1 MVTFLRWWAMALRM
15 RALMAEEQVTV
26 KRLAH
31 SRTERARTVERARIV
46 WLAAQGARAPAIA
59 AEVGVCVPT
68 VRHWMERFGEA
79 GVAGLSDAHRAG
91 APKTYT
97 PDDVS
102 TLIAA
107 VLAKPTD
114 LELPFA
120 CWTLD
125 RLVAYLSEHKGI
137 GMKRSQV
144 DEILVAEGIRW
155 RTQETWFGERVDPAF
170 AQKRGPS
177 FAFTKSHRRTAS

>member
-1 MVTFLRWWAMALRM
+1 MALRI
-15 RALMAEEQVTV
+15 RALTEEEQATV

-31 SRTERARTVERARIV
+31 SRTEPARMVERARIV
-46 WLAAQGARAPAIA
+46 WLAAQGTRAPAIA

-68 VRHWMERFGEA
+68 VRHWMKRFD
-79 GVAGLSDAHRAG
+79 VAGMAGLADAPRAG
-91 APKTYT
+91 APRTYT

-102 TLIAA
+102 ALIAA
-107 VLAKPTD
+107 VLTKPAD
-114 LELPFA
+114 LGLPFA

-125 RLVAYLSEHKGI
+125 RLVAYLAEHKGI
-137 GMKRSQV
+137 GIKRSRV

-177 FAFTKSHRRTAS
+177 FASTKSHRRKASSCA

>member
-1 MVTFLRWWAMALRM
+1 MVVRVRTLTEDERVA
-15 RALMAEEQVTV
+15 V

-31 SRTERARTVERARIV
+31 SRTEPARAVERASIV
-46 WLAAQGARAPAIA
+46 WLAAQGTRVAAIA
-59 AEVGVCVPT
+59 TEVGVCKPT
-68 VRHWMERFGEA
+68 VRHWIKRFSEA
-79 GVAGLSDAHRAG
+79 GMAGLADAPRAG

-107 VLAKPTD
+107 VLAKPAD
-114 LELPFA
+114 LGLPFA

-125 RLVAYLSEHKGI
+125 RLVAYLAEHKGVT
-137 GMKRSQV
+137 MKRSRV
-144 DEILVAEGIRW
+144 NEILIAEGIRW
-155 RTQETWFGERVDPAF
+155 RTQETWFGERVDPEF

-177 FAFTKSHRRTAS
+177 FSSTPSHRRRAS

>member
-1 MVTFLRWWAMALRM
+1 MALQL
-15 RALMAEEQVTV
+15 RALTADEQAAV

-31 SRTERARTVERARIV
+31 SRTEPARTVERARIV
-46 WLAAQGARAPAIA
+46 WLAAEGKRAPAIA

-68 VRHWMERFGEA
+68 VRQWMKRFAAA
-79 GVAGLSDAHRAG
+79 GVDGLADAPRAG

-102 TLIAA
+102 ALIAA
-107 VLAKPTD
+107 VLTKPAD
-114 LELPFA
+114 LGLPFA

-125 RLVAYLSEHKGI
+125 RLVAYLTEHKGVT
-137 GMKRSQV
+137 MKRSRV

-170 AQKRGPS
+170 AKKRGPS
-177 FAFTKSHRRTAS
+177 FASTKRHRRGA

>member
-1 MVTFLRWWAMALRM
+1 MALRM
-15 RALMAEEQVTV
+15 RALTDDEQATV

-31 SRTERARTVERARIV
+31 SRTEPARTVERARIV
-46 WLAAQGARAPAIA
+46 WLAAQGARAPTIA
-59 AEVGVCVPT
+59 AVVGVCVPT
-68 VRHWMERFGEA
+68 VRHWMKRFDAA
-79 GVAGLSDAHRAG
+79 GVAGLADAHRAG
-91 APKTYT
+91 APRTYT

-102 TLIAA
+102 ALIAA
-107 VLAKPTD
+107 VLSRPSD
-114 LELPFA
+114 LGLPFA

-137 GMKRSQV
+137 GMKRSRV

-177 FAFTKSHRRTAS
+177 FASTKSHRRTAS